1 MKTSKLMLVAMI
13 LALATMGFAQTEKPL
28 ELAPDPDPQSI
39 TVDLKTALQ
48 NRGMVYAM
56 RTQLNPRFLEL
67 EKPLY
72 CVPIKYNKRLVY
84 ITGCCEA
91 WKKFFNI
98 HSDSGLQTIKDKRM
112 HLKIALTDARLVRS
126 MHEQL
131 SPAMLR
137 FEKPIY
143 TVKVKYN
150 HTTVY
155 VFGNYNEWKW
165 FFTTDILSNSS
176 ES

>member
-1 MKTSKLMLVAMI
+1 MKTTKSMLVAMI
-13 LALATMGFAQTEKPL
+13 LALATMGYAQTETPT

-39 TVDLKTALQ
+39 TVALKAALQ

-56 RTQLNPRFLEL
+56 RTQLNPRFLEV
-67 EKPLY
+67 ERPLY

-84 ITGCCEA
+84 ITGCCAE
-91 WKKFFNI
+91 WKDFFFI
-98 HSDSGLQTIKDKRM
+98 HADNGPQVADGQRM
-112 HLKIALTDARLVRS
+112 HLKIALTDARLVQT

-131 SPAMLR
+131 SPAILR
-137 FEKPIY
+137 VEKPIY

-150 HTTVY
+150 NSTVF

-165 FFTTDILSNSS
+165 FFRTDIHSVSS
-176 ES
+176 DS